1 MTSTILAGIQ
11 RRNLTIG
18 RIRAG
23 DKDEKGRPH
32 RLEGFRF
39 TTSSARAAMV
49 IAELYQGQEPRTWGR
64 QWEVYTPVRELEIA
78 LPPGDLVIRQA
89 MMRWS
94 GGGPVMVCDGV
105 TTTRPGRGP
114 CQCPQ
119 PEDPCDEESV
129 WEAIRERRR
138 LAGLK
143 QPRGCYPYTWISM
156 VLCDVPGIGV
166 WQLLSKSENAAAEI
180 VGQAVMLEQARA
192 AGQFLPATLVLEYRE
207 SRVDGLLRQYNVP
220 LLRVDESVRA
230 VAAGELAGRPLA
242 AQLPPRPGTGPLA
255 IMAGRADDAPPP
267 LDLSMIDDREPL
279 TAQQV
284 ADMAASVTTRAQVE
298 ELIAKA
304 KADGADADLICPD
317 PSRPD
322 HYVELRVYLTA
333 VWQVGPEN
341 ARQAVPGE

>member
-23 DKDEKGRPH
+23 DKDENGRPH

-39 TTSSARAAMV
+39 TTSSELAAHT
-49 IAELYQGQEPRTWGR
+49 IAQLYQGQEPRPWGR
-64 QWEVYTPVRELEIA
+64 QWEVYTPVRELGMS

-94 GGGPVMVCDGV
+94 GGGATMVCNGV
-105 TTTRPGRGP
+105 KTSRPAAGP

-119 PEDPCDEESV
+119 PDDPCDEESL
-129 WEAIRERRR
+129 WAAIRERRR
-138 LAGLK
+138 LAALK
-143 QPRGCYPYTWISM
+143 VPQGCYPYTWISM
-156 VLCDVPGIGV
+156 VLADIPGIGV
-166 WQLLSKSENAAAEI
+166 WQLLSKSEQAAAEI
-180 VGQAVMLEQARA
+180 IAQAVILEKARK

-220 LLRVDESVRA
+220 VLRVDESIRSI
-230 VAAGELAGRPLA
+230 AAGELAGRPLA
-242 AQLPPRPGTGPLA
+242 AQLPPAHGTGPLA
-255 IMAGRADDAPPP
+255 IMAARAADAPPP

-284 ADMAASVTTRAQVE
+284 ADLAAGANTRGDVE
-298 ELIAKA
+298 ALIERGR
-304 KADGADADLICPD
+304 ADGIDPTDMICPD
-317 PSRPD
+317 PACPD
-322 HYVELRVYLTA
+322 RYIELRDYL
-333 VWQVGPEN
+333 GGLKRRLPE
-341 ARQAVPGE
+341 AVPSE